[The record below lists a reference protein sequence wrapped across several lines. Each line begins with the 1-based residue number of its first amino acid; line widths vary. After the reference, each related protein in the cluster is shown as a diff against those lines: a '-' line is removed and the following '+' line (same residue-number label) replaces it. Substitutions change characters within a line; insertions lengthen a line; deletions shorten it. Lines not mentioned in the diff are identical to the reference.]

1 MALIKRI
8 IDMKKTNK
16 EILEEIIK
24 DEIFLFEYTSIDNLT
39 REDYDPKLTVKVGKR
54 IDKNIS
60 TLLQTD
66 DGIKELKSLLN
77 MNDIRLNFV
86 AARYLYPLDPKFYT
100 SILMK
105 YKKSLKEDINIYE
118 IETLISG
125 LSKKQKVFIDQYKKL
140 YGEDRFEELNKL

>member
-1 MALIKRI
+1 
-8 IDMKKTNK
+8 MKKTNK

-39 REDYDPKLTVKVGKR
+39 KEDYDPKLTVKVGKR

-105 YKKSLKEDINIYE
+105 YKKSLNEDINIYE

>member
-1 MALIKRI
+1 
-8 IDMKKTNK
+8 MKKTNK

-39 REDYDPKLTVKVGKR
+39 RENYDPKLTVKVGKR

-125 LSKKQKVFIDQYKKL
+125 LRKKQKVFIDQYKKL
-140 YGEDRFEELNKL
+140 YGEDRFKELNKL

>member
-1 MALIKRI
+1 
-8 IDMKKTNK
+8 MKKTNK

-39 REDYDPKLTVKVGKR
+39 KEDYDPKLTVKVGKR

-118 IETLISG
+118 I
-125 LSKKQKVFIDQYKKL
+125 
-140 YGEDRFEELNKL
+140 

>member
-1 MALIKRI
+1 
-8 IDMKKTNK
+8 MKKTNK

-39 REDYDPKLTVKVGKR
+39 KEDYDPKLTVKVGKR

-105 YKKSLKEDINIYE
+105 YKKSLNEDINIYE

-125 LSKKQKVFIDQYKKL
+125 LSKKQKVF
-140 YGEDRFEELNKL
+140 RCCCNRT

>member
-1 MALIKRI
+1 
-8 IDMKKTNK
+8 MKKTNK

-24 DEIFLFEYTSIDNLT
+24 DEIFLFEYTAMDNLS

-60 TLLQTD
+60 ILLQTD
-66 DGIKELKSLLN
+66 DGIKELKSLLE
-77 MNDIRLNFV
+77 MDDIRLNFV

-100 SILMK
+100 NILMK
-105 YKKSLKEDINIYE
+105 YKKSLKENINIYE
-118 IETLISG
+118 IETLMSG
-125 LSKKQKVFIDQYKKL
+125 LSKKQKVFIDQFKKL

>member
-24 DEIFLFEYTSIDNLT
+24 DEIFLFEYTKIDNLSN
-39 REDYDPKLTVKVGKR
+39 EDYDPKLTVKIGNR

-60 TLLQTD
+60 ILLQTD
-66 DGIKELKSLLN
+66 DGIKELKSLLD
-77 MNDIRLNFV
+77 MSDIRLNFV

-100 SILMK
+100 NILMK
-105 YKKSLKEDINIYE
+105 YRKSLKENINIYE
-118 IETLISG
+118 IETLMTG
-125 LSKKQKVFIDQYKKL
+125 LSKKQKVFIDQFKKL
-140 YGEDRFEELNKL
+140 YGEDRFEKLNKL

>member
-1 MALIKRI
+1 
-8 IDMKKTNK
+8 MKKTNK

-39 REDYDPKLTVKVGKR
+39 KEDYDPKLTVKVGKR

>member
-24 DEIFLFEYTSIDNLT
+24 DEIFLFEYTAMDNLS

-60 TLLQTD
+60 ILLQTD
-66 DGIKELKSLLN
+66 DGIKELKSLLE
-77 MNDIRLNFV
+77 MDDIRLNFV

-100 SILMK
+100 NIFFGG
-105 YKKSLKEDINIYE
+105 KENG
-118 IETLISG
+118 S
-125 LSKKQKVFIDQYKKL
+125 
-140 YGEDRFEELNKL
+140 